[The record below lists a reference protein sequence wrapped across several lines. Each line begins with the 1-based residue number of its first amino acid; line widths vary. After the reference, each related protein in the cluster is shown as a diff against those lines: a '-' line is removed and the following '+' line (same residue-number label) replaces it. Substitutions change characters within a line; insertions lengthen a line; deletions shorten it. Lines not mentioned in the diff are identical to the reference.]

1 MHVVYVLLIT
11 YGMFFFFLLL
21 LYSLIEMKN
30 LLPWQLC
37 SQSCHISEVW
47 QANENINFEEVT
59 EAVNVY

>member
-1 MHVVYVLLIT
+1 
-11 YGMFFFFLLL
+11 
-21 LYSLIEMKN
+21 MKN

-59 EAVNVY
+59 EAVNMY